1 MHTQL
6 SGLDSMH
13 CKQMPFNDVMVQ
25 EYVYVE
31 ESDMGGEREGGEE
44 GGASEPPQPDMAE
57 STEWQTPKK
66 ERKSVTPAK

>member
-1 MHTQL
+1 M
-6 SGLDSMH
+6 SFD
-13 CKQMPFNDVMVQ
+13 DVMVQ

-44 GGASEPPQPDMAE
+44 GGASEPPQPDTAE
-57 STEWQTPKK
+57 SAEQQTPKK